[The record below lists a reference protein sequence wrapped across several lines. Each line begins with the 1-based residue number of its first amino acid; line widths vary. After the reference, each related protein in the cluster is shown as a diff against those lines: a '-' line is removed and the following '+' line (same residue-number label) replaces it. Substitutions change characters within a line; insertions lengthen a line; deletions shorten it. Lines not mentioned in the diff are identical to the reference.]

1 VGSAAFPE
9 HWDTGWIPS
18 PAQCVKDLLGSDRW
32 PLELH
37 MPQGSQKKKK
47 KKKEK
52 TNINKIEQHH
62 KPQGG
67 YIRIQSGYST
77 LSQKPQEM

>member
-1 VGSAAFPE
+1 MAQWDQRHSRNTGTPVG
-9 HWDTGWIPS
+9 S
-18 PAQCVKDLLGSDRW
+18 PAQWVKDLLGSDRW

-37 MPQGSQKKKK
+37 MPQGSQ

-67 YIRIQSGYST
+67 YIRIQSGYNTS
-77 LSQKPQEM
+77 SQKPQEM